1 MLMLMLMMLMRLLL
15 LLLLLLLLMLLTMRF
30 LAVPEQCTLASQ
42 KRHYRNA
49 LLRKAWALG
58 LSQAVEAKGRR
69 DDG

>member
-15 LLLLLLLLMLLTMRF
+15 VLLLLLLMLLTMQF
-30 LAVPEQCTLASQ
+30 LAVPEQYTLASQ

-58 LSQAVEAKGRR
+58 LSQAVEAKG
-69 DDG
+69 

>member
-15 LLLLLLLLMLLTMRF
+15 LLLLLMLLTMQF

-58 LSQAVEAKGRR
+58 LSQAVEAKG
-69 DDG
+69 